1 MRLFRLDTRKFDEF
15 AKLFPAETIGTLLR
29 NFRDDAHLSQRGIAK
44 RLKIINI
51 STMSQIEKDRLKIP
65 AHRFIDFMNAYEVP
79 HESRLK
85 LFARCYSAHWDALK
99 QLT

>member
-1 MRLFRLDTRKFDEF
+1 MFRLDTRKFDEF
-15 AKLFPAETIGTLLR
+15 VKLFPAETIGTQLR
-29 NFRDDAHLSQRGIAK
+29 NFRDDAHLSQRDIAR
-44 RLKIINI
+44 RLKYFNI
-51 STMSQIEKDRLKIP
+51 SSMSQIEKDRIKIP

-85 LFARCYSAHWDALK
+85 IFARCYSAHWEVLK

>member
-1 MRLFRLDTRKFDEF
+1 MRMFRLDTRTFDEF

-29 NFRDDAHLSQRGIAK
+29 NFRDDAHLSQRDIAK
-44 RLKIINI
+44 RLKCNNI
-51 STMSQIEKDRLKIP
+51 CSMSQVEKDRIKIP

-79 HESRLK
+79 HEARLK
-85 LFARCYSAHWDALK
+85 LFARCYSAHWEALK